1 MISGIQKSVGE
12 GSETFRMTTRAMM
25 AIEQQSGKGI
35 VDMMQGLESGF
46 RITDLVLVLA
56 ECGDD
61 GAGIGTGRA
70 SEIVDEIGVTQ
81 AGELLGEI
89 AEAAFPE
96 AKGGQVKNAKGAARS
111 K

>member
-1 MISGIQKSVGE
+1 MISGITKTVEGE
-12 GSETFRMTTRAMM
+12 AETFRMTTRAMM
-25 AIEQQSGKGI
+25 AIENDSGKGI

-46 RITDLVLVLA
+46 RITDLVLILS

-61 GAGIGTGRA
+61 GAGIGLSRA
-70 SEIVDEIGVTQ
+70 AEIVDEIGVTQ

-96 AKGGQVKNAKGAARS
+96 AKGGSAKNGKRAARS